1 MRRASIPVLLL
12 LACGASANSEPN
24 AEFGLV
30 ERSGASLYFH
40 SAQSGLEPGS
50 RVLLLDSNEVLY
62 VKRPLNRHPEK
73 TSVVLVRS
81 KPAASYLLRGDEV
94 PTLGALP
101 SVALVLD
108 AGASSKSRVGFRSS
122 HCTSSE
128 GVHYSVWAT
137 RGAEDV
143 RVWSAYQL
151 LGYAV
156 EPSCSEAEFAE

>member
-1 MRRASIPVLLL
+1 MRRACIPMLLL
-12 LACGASANSEPN
+12 LACGASANRDSN
-24 AEFGLV
+24 SEFGLV
-30 ERSGASLYFH
+30 ERRGGSLYFH
-40 SAQSGLEPGS
+40 SAQSGLEPGR
-50 RVLLLDSNEVLY
+50 RVQLLDSNEVLY
-62 VKRPLNRHPEK
+62 VKRPLTRRPEK
-73 TSVVLVRS
+73 ASVVLVRS
-81 KPAASYLLRGDEV
+81 KPAASYLLRGGEV
-94 PTLGALP
+94 PTLGAVP

-108 AGASSKSRVGFRSS
+108 AGASSKPRAGFRLS

-137 RGAEDV
+137 RGAGDV

>member
-1 MRRASIPVLLL
+1 MRNASIPILLF
-12 LACGASANSEPN
+12 LACGACADSDTNS
-24 AEFGLV
+24 EFGLV
-30 ERSGASLYFH
+30 ERKGASLYLH
-40 SAQSGLEPGS
+40 SARPGLEPGS

-62 VKRPLNRHPEK
+62 VKRPLNRQSEK
-73 TSVVLVRS
+73 ASVVLVRS
-81 KPAASYLLRGDEV
+81 KPAASYLLRGGEV
-94 PTLGALP
+94 PTLGAVP

-108 AGASSKSRVGFRSS
+108 AGASSKPRAGFRLS

-137 RGAEDV
+137 RGAGDV

>member
-1 MRRASIPVLLL
+1 MRRASISILLF
-12 LACGASANSEPN
+12 LACGASANSDTNP
-24 AEFGLV
+24 EFGLV
-30 ERSGASLYFH
+30 ERRGASLYLH
-40 SAQSGLEPGS
+40 SARSGLERGS
-50 RVLLLDSNEVLY
+50 RVLLLDSNGVLY
-62 VKRPLNRHPEK
+62 VKRPLNRQSENA
-73 TSVVLVRS
+73 SVVLVRS
-81 KPAASYLLRGDEV
+81 KPAASYLLRGGEV
-94 PTLGALP
+94 PTLGAVP
-101 SVALVLD
+101 SVALLLD
-108 AGASSKSRVGFRSS
+108 SGASSKPSASLRSS